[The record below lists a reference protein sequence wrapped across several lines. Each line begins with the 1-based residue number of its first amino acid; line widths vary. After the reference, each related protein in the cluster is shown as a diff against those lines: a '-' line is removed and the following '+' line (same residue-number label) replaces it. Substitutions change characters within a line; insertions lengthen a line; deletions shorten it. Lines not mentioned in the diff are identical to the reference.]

1 MPLDR
6 ITTSAGTLTKWRW
19 HLRRLLNQMWVRTSA
34 FAVLGVVTAI
44 AAWALKYFIPW
55 EISAKIGGDA
65 VEAILQILAS
75 SMLAVTTFSLS
86 IMVQALASATNNA
99 TPRATALL
107 LEDGGS
113 QTVLATF
120 IGAFLFSLI
129 GIILL
134 KTEVYGNSGRV
145 VLFAVT
151 LIVVLLVVV
160 SLLRWISRL
169 SRLGRISDTL
179 DRAEAAAVEAL
190 ANRLASPWFGGRP
203 QEDALPEGLFPLT
216 LGTIGRVQH
225 VDIAALSEAAEEART
240 DVYVTALPGDFA
252 DPTQPVLM
260 TARALTEEEAAAMR
274 KPWTVDR
281 SRSFDQDP
289 EFGLIVL
296 SEIAQR
302 ALSPAVNDPGTA
314 NDVLGRIFRV
324 LSQWRDSA
332 DPEVIYPRLYLPS
345 IRADQLLDRAI
356 HPIARDAA
364 GVYEVQIT
372 LQQVLARLAQLTP
385 EVFAKAASEQSQRA
399 MLYARDELRIAAHL
413 EVLTE
418 ASRRIETIADKHDST
433 LRDRKT

>member
-1 MPLDR
+1 MSEKR
-6 ITTSAGTLTKWRW
+6 ITASTGSLTKWRW

-151 LIVVLLVVV
+151 LVVVLLVVV

-179 DRAEAAAVEAL
+179 DRAEAAADEAL

-203 QEDALPEGLFPLT
+203 HDGTLPEGLVPLT
-216 LGTIGRVQH
+216 LESIGRVQH
-225 VDIAALSEAAEEART
+225 VDVAALSEAAEAART

-260 TARALTEEEAAAMR
+260 TTRALTEDEAAALR
-274 KPWTVDR
+274 SPWTVDR

-324 LSQWRDSA
+324 LSQWREAA

-345 IRADQLLDRAI
+345 IRADQLLDRAL

-372 LQQVLARLAQLTP
+372 LQQVLARLARLTP
-385 EVFAKAASEQSQRA
+385 EVFAKAAAVQSQRA
-399 MLYARDELRIAAHL
+399 MTYARDALRIEAHL

-418 ASRRIETIADKHDST
+418 ASRRIDSIAAKHDSAA
-433 LRDRKT
+433 RDRKT